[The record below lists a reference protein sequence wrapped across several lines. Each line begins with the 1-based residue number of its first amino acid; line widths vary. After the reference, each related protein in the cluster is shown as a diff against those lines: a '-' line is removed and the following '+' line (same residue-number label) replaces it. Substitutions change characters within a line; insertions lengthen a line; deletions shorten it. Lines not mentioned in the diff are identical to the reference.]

1 MKGDLKMFEEKCRE
15 EKRVFSGVLLNL
27 NEDMVELND
36 GSVKTRE
43 YIKTADASC
52 CVALDKDNNIILVKQ
67 FRYAHRKELIELP
80 AGKIDF
86 GETPIEA
93 AKRELLEETGFI
105 SNEWEELGFF
115 YPATYSTQ
123 KLYIFLAKNV
133 EWQRDLS
140 LDEGEFLS
148 VLKVSYKDF
157 LKDVL
162 GGKIKDSKT
171 IIGVLKYNE
180 RLSL

>member
-1 MKGDLKMFEEKCRE
+1 MFEEKCRE

-27 NEDMVELND
+27 NEDMVELDD
-36 GSVKTRE
+36 GSIKTRE

-52 CVALDKDNNIILVKQ
+52 CVAIDKDNNIILVKQ

-80 AGKIDF
+80 AGKIDL

-93 AKRELLEETGFI
+93 AKRELLEETGFV
-105 SNEWEELGFF
+105 SDEWEEMGYF

-123 KLYIFLAKNV
+123 KLYIFLARNV
-133 EWQRDLS
+133 VKKQDLN

-148 VLKVSYKDF
+148 VLKVSYYDF
-157 LKDVL
+157 LKEVL

-180 RLSL
+180 MLGL

>member
-1 MKGDLKMFEEKCRE
+1 MFEEKCRE

-27 NEDMVELND
+27 NEDMVELDD
-36 GSVKTRE
+36 GSIKTRE

-52 CVALDKDNNIILVKQ
+52 CVAIDKDNNIILVKQ

-80 AGKIDF
+80 AGKIDL

-93 AKRELLEETGFI
+93 AKRELLEETGFA
-105 SNEWEELGFF
+105 SDEWEEMGYF

-123 KLYIFLAKNV
+123 KLYIFLARNV
-133 EWQRDLS
+133 VKKQDLN

-148 VLKVSYKDF
+148 VLKVSYDDF
-157 LKDVL
+157 LKEVL

-180 RLSL
+180 MLGL